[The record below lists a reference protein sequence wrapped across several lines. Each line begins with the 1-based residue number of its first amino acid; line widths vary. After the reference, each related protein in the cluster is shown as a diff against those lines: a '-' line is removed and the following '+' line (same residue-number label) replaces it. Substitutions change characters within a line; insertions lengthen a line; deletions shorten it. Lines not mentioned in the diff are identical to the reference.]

1 MYRKTLDELLEMLES
16 YEDVL
21 SKGFIDEIKPCRDN
35 LDELKKKIDKEY
47 EKASAS
53 SFSSQMFEFHRERR
67 RFIARLLYTIQCKIF
82 SLKKQT

>member
-47 EKASAS
+47 EKASAN
-53 SFSSQMFEFHRERR
+53 SFSLKCLNFRERR